1 MNKKTLI
8 FLSFMACLLVS
19 SMPILA
25 QDHHHHNHHHN
36 HEKKSDA
43 HIAGHVLD
51 AHTKEHLSFVNVQVE
66 GTALGC
72 LTDESGHFYL
82 KNLPEG
88 ELTIVFSM
96 MGYETE
102 KRTVTLR
109 RDTLIEMNVAI
120 AETSFMIDNV
130 VVTANKYET
139 KQREVATIV
148 NVIPPLIIE
157 STTSNSMA
165 DVLNFQ
171 TGLRVEETCS
181 NCGVPQIRINGLEGQ
196 YTQILMDSRPIF
208 SSLAS
213 VYGLEQLPAG
223 MVDRIEV
230 IRGGG
235 SALYGANAIAGV
247 VNIITKEPSRNSF
260 NISNTSAFTQT
271 GTYDINTNMNASV
284 VSENQKAGLFL
295 FGVQRNRQ
303 QYDRDNDGY
312 SDIPHLN
319 STTVGFRSY
328 FKTSDY
334 SKITAEYHH
343 TAEFRR
349 GGYGIDSLQPHESPL
364 TEQLRHNID
373 AATAKWDMYTADNK
387 HFVSVYTMP
396 MANLPIL
403 CL

>member
-8 FLSFMACLLVS
+8 FFSLVACLLVS
-19 SMPILA
+19 NMPILA
-25 QDHHHHNHHHN
+25 QEHHHHHH

-102 KRTVTLR
+102 KRTVTLH
-109 RDTLIEMNVAI
+109 RDTLVEMNVAI

-171 TGLRVEETCS
+171 TG
-181 NCGVPQIRINGLEGQ
+181 
-196 YTQILMDSRPIF
+196 
-208 SSLAS
+208 
-213 VYGLEQLPAG
+213 
-223 MVDRIEV
+223 
-230 IRGGG
+230 
-235 SALYGANAIAGV
+235 
-247 VNIITKEPSRNSF
+247 
-260 NISNTSAFTQT
+260 
-271 GTYDINTNMNASV
+271 
-284 VSENQKAGLFL
+284 
-295 FGVQRNRQ
+295 
-303 QYDRDNDGY
+303 
-312 SDIPHLN
+312 
-319 STTVGFRSY
+319 
-328 FKTSDY
+328 
-334 SKITAEYHH
+334 
-343 TAEFRR
+343 
-349 GGYGIDSLQPHESPL
+349 
-364 TEQLRHNID
+364 
-373 AATAKWDMYTADNK
+373 
-387 HFVSVYTMP
+387 
-396 MANLPIL
+396 
-403 CL
+403 

>member
-1 MNKKTLI
+1 MNTKKLI
-8 FLSFMACLLVS
+8 FLLCAAFFAGAPLV
-19 SMPILA
+19 A
-25 QDHHHHNHHHN
+25 NDAT
-36 HEKKSDA
+36 DA

-51 AHTKEHLSFVNVQVE
+51 AHSGEHLSFVNVQVE

-88 ELTIVFSM
+88 PLTLIFSM
-96 MGYETE
+96 IGYETE
-102 KRTVTLR
+102 KRQVTLH
-109 RDTLIEMNVAI
+109 RDTLVELNVKI
-120 AETSFMIDNV
+120 AETSFLIDNV

-139 KQREVATIV
+139 KQKEVATIV
-148 NVIPPLIIE
+148 NIVSPLIIS

-247 VNIITKEPSRNSF
+247 VNIITKEPNRNSLS
-260 NISNTSAFTQT
+260 ISNSSAFTQQ
-271 GTYDINTNMNASV
+271 GTYDINTSMNASV
-284 VSENQKAGLFL
+284 VAENQKAGIFL
-295 FGVQRNRQ
+295 FGVQRNRE
-303 QYDRDNDGY
+303 QYDRDKDGY

-319 STTVGFRSY
+319 STPVGFRSY
-328 FKTSDY
+328 F
-334 SKITAEYHH
+334 
-343 TAEFRR
+343 
-349 GGYGIDSLQPHESPL
+349 
-364 TEQLRHNID
+364 
-373 AATAKWDMYTADNK
+373 
-387 HFVSVYTMP
+387 
-396 MANLPIL
+396 
-403 CL
+403 